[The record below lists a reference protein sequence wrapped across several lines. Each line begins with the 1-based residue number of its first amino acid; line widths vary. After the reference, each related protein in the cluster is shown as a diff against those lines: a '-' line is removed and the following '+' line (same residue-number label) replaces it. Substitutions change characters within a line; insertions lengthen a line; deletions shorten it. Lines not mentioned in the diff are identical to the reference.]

1 MADAA
6 EAINRAAT
14 TTAAAVGATTTAAAA
29 GPESTAPDMHQATGP
44 PLSERYH
51 AEAAQLREKFHAMD
65 ISRVAVDPT
74 DRRWSSCQRSSA
86 RHQVPLHLL
95 HCALPAPRSLPEALP
110 AAVSQILLSTRLC
123 FPCDVA
129 GFTISTTM
137 GVTSPRE
144 RVETMAIMLPFLPSL
159 PRSANCGRKP
169 WRRQRS
175 RLSSRRLQLQHRINF
190 EFSVVEN
197 THKIFTRIHELTF
210 QWKKCD
216 VQLAL
221 TRLISCLGKGRL
233 RGKWRPRGAWAPWA
247 TRTSGGRRCSF
258 VPI

>member
-1 MADAA
+1 MLFRSGTKGPTTTTVVAEDGPNKAAAVRVEAAPVATKGFVMADAA

-175 RLSSRRLQLQHRINF
+175 RLSSRRLQLQHRISDP
-190 EFSVVEN
+190 SV
-197 THKIFTRIHELTF
+197 IR
-210 QWKKCD
+210 
-216 VQLAL
+216 
-221 TRLISCLGKGRL
+221 
-233 RGKWRPRGAWAPWA
+233 
-247 TRTSGGRRCSF
+247 
-258 VPI
+258 